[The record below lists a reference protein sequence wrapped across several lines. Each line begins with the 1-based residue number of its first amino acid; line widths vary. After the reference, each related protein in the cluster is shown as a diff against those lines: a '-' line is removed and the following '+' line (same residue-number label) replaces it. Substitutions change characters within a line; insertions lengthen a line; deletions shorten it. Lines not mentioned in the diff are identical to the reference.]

1 MPAVAFKVL
10 SFKYQTPTPWLADQC
25 RVIAKRNICLNSF
38 WSENRNKTV
47 LCQPQHLQWMD
58 VAISHHDTSPRL
70 EIFNYNLVK
79 YNYKLLHTVVV
90 SATCYLVTLI
100 AVERNHYCKFTWL
113 VISTL
118 EWYRSSLVNI
128 LIKMTED
135 KDHSRVIFEEIISH
149 QAHFKLFA
157 GKCSYIFI
165 SIRKALAC

>member
-25 RVIAKRNICLNSF
+25 RVVAKRNICLNSF
-38 WSENRNKTV
+38 WSENRNMTV

-135 KDHSRVIFEEIISH
+135 KENTATYGS
-149 QAHFKLFA
+149 
-157 GKCSYIFI
+157 
-165 SIRKALAC
+165 KASTYSQPGVTDLSKYCNALY